1 MKRMICLV
9 LAGLLAVCMGCAPAQ
24 EENPPEQ
31 MTQKSDSTAKDALP
45 TYDVLLPT
53 LPEGVED
60 GDLTLV
66 QLPDRQQYAYEGT
79 VRLVLEV
86 MEPGA
91 DETLAETEAETAG
104 EKTVAAYVFS
114 AGDIQYPGL
123 SDGVPQRWRPG
134 AGMDGKRTVLP
145 ALRKL
150 FPGFAAGCG
159 SGCHLRCSHGDFAG
173 RSLEKNPTARV
184 QRPPMPCAACP
195 FPWSRGALRPSWG
208 AAARGRPPCSICW
221 AAWIPPLPVA

>member
-60 GDLTLV
+60 GNLTLV

-123 SDGVPQRWRPG
+123 SDGVLQ
-134 AGMDGKRTVLP
+134 GM
-145 ALRKL
+145 A
-150 FPGFAAGCG
+150 
-159 SGCHLRCSHGDFAG
+159 
-173 RSLEKNPTARV
+173 
-184 QRPPMPCAACP
+184 
-195 FPWSRGALRPSWG
+195 RPSDGDQVLEWTENG
-208 AAARGRPPCSICW
+208 RFYRLFGSFSRDSLLAVAAD
-221 AAWIPPLPVA
+221 VT